1 VSPDRAAPTLWDDP
15 TEPTWSV
22 SEIGE
27 AIGGAI
33 RRAFPDEL
41 WLRGEIRNLKRGARM
56 VWLDLVEPVPG
67 ADLGRPP
74 RATLPVVLFEVERR
88 RVNAALQ
95 QAGGAVRM
103 EDGTEVRIRGRVNW
117 WGPGARLQLQM
128 TDIDPAFTLGRLA
141 ADRQRVLRQLDA
153 EGLLTRQQSL
163 PLPLVPL
170 RVGLVTSAGSA
181 AEHDVLDELRASGI
195 GFRVRRADTRV
206 QGQSAARSVAAAL
219 QRVATGGYGAAG
231 GLGAT
236 HRGATGGDPGAASGD
251 ALVDV
256 VLLVRG
262 GGSATDLSAFDSEVI
277 ARAVALSP
285 VPVLTGIGHDVDR
298 TVADEVAHASYKT
311 PTACAQAV
319 VRTVRDFDM
328 LLAGRWEQV
337 AAAARG
343 TIARQATRLRNC
355 ARHVSLGTR
364 HGLAA
369 ADSELTR
376 AAERLGRGAGAAL
389 DRSTR
394 TLERATGR
402 VESSARVHVQAQQR
416 RLDGLQQRL
425 VRTAPRLLDQG
436 MRQLDGIDVQVR
448 AFDPAR
454 TLARGWSI
462 TRRAGDG
469 SLVRS
474 PGDVDAGDEIVTT
487 VATGQVVSTV
497 RSVADPVEAGD
508 AHPPPPPSPDSDDDP
523 SSTEPAR

>member
-1 VSPDRAAPTLWDDP
+1 MSWDPSTPTLWDDP

-27 AIGGAI
+27 AIAGAI
-33 RRAFPDEL
+33 RRAFPNEV

-56 VWLDLVEPVPG
+56 VWFDLVEPVPG
-67 ADLGRPP
+67 ADLGKPP
-74 RATLPVVLFEVERR
+74 KATLPVVLFEIERR

-103 EDGTEVRIRGRVNW
+103 EDGTEVRIRGRINW
-117 WGPGARLQLQM
+117 WGQGAKVQLQM

-153 EGLLTRQQSL
+153 EGLLTRQKGL

-170 RVGLVTSAGSA
+170 RVGLVTSLGSA
-181 AEHDVLDELRASGI
+181 AEHDALDELRGSGI

-219 QRVATGGYGAAG
+219 HRVAAG
-231 GLGAT
+231 GSA
-236 HRGATGGDPGAASGD
+236 D
-251 ALVDV
+251 VDV
-256 VLLVRG
+256 VLVVRG

-277 ARAVALSP
+277 ARAIAQTP

-319 VRTVRDFDM
+319 VRTVRDFDT
-328 LLAGRWEQV
+328 LLAGRGKQV
-337 AAAARG
+337 AAVSRNVL
-343 TIARQATRLRNC
+343 ARQSVRLRTC

-369 ADSELTR
+369 ADAELSRTTDRLARSTTGALTR
-376 AAERLGRGAGAAL
+376 AATHL
-389 DRSTR
+389 D
-394 TLERATGR
+394 RATGR
-402 VESSARVHVQAQQR
+402 VESSARVHVR
-416 RLDGLQQRL
+416 SEEQRL
-425 VRTAPRLLDQG
+425 AAVTLRLAQRAPQLLLARD
-436 MRQLDGIDVQVR
+436 RELAAIEAQVR
-448 AFDPAR
+448 ALDPAR

-462 TRRAGDG
+462 TRRADG
-469 SLVRS
+469 TVVRT
-474 PGDVDAGDEIVTT
+474 PTDVAEGDEIVTT
-487 VATGQVVSTV
+487 VAQGEVASTV
-497 RSVADPVEAGD
+497 TAART
-508 AHPPPPPSPDSDDDP
+508 HPDDDP
-523 SSTEPAR
+523 IPSAPTAPFGNDEDRPTTEPSA